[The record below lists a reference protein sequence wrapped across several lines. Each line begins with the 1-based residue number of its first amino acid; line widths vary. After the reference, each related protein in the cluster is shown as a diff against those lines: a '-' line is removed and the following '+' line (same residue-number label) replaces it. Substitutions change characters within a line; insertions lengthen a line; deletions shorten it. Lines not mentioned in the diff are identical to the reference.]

1 MSFEGLL
8 PVYGP
13 WLIFA
18 VVGLESAGIPLPG
31 ETTLI
36 AAAVLAGTAHELSIA
51 SVVLAAAAAITGDNL
66 GYWVGRRLG
75 RPLLRR
81 YGRYIHIDV
90 ERLRLGQY
98 LFARYGAAALSSGR
112 LSSAGVC
119 TRGIISAART

>member
-36 AAAVLAGTAHELSIA
+36 AAAVPAGTAHELSIGVRRA
-51 SVVLAAAAAITGDNL
+51 GRWRALGGRVTNARLPGAGD
-66 GYWVGRRLG
+66 
-75 RPLLRR
+75 
-81 YGRYIHIDV
+81 
-90 ERLRLGQY
+90 
-98 LFARYGAAALSSGR
+98 
-112 LSSAGVC
+112 AGL
-119 TRGIISAART
+119 T